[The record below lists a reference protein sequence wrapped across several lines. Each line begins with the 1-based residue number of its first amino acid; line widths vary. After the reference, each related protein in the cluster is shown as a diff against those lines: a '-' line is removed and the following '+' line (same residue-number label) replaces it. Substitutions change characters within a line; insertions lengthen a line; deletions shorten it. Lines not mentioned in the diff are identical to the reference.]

1 MRTHRPQRAAG
12 LSPRGFTLIEMM
24 VVVAIVL
31 VLLGLVLPAASTLW
45 NDRKRAGAVNMIQGL
60 LMTTRAKAMQA
71 GGAERGFLAFVDD
84 QGVQHLVPIEQ
95 PLDHLPDLVWQD
107 VFEIAE
113 GPDHLLP
120 APMRVVPRYVVED
133 PAADPDGWNTFSEE
147 ELGNRDFDSLPAGG
161 NQAQR
166 HRNYFAM
173 VFSTDGQLL
182 VNRDVLII
190 QDEDADGNRVGDR
203 TGLPVGPG
211 PPDPPTTTEYYSET
225 DVKTEIDPTGAATP
239 IPFLVVDDGS
249 TDVAINFRSVDGLLV
264 YDDSLFNDVPAAE
277 KRSFLLGTA
286 RPLYVSRYTGMVIR
300 GPVGENVAP

>member
-1 MRTHRPQRAAG
+1 MRTHRPKRAAG
-12 LSPRGFTLIEMM
+12 CSPRGFTLIEMM

-45 NDRKRAGAVNMIQGL
+45 NDRKRAGAVNTIQGL

-95 PLDHLPDLVWQD
+95 PLDHLPDLAWQD

-113 GPDHLLP
+113 SPDHLLP

-147 ELGNRDFDSLPAGG
+147 ELGNRDFDSLPTGG

-173 VFSTDGQLL
+173 VFSPDGQLL
-182 VNRDVLII
+182 VNRDVLI
-190 QDEDADGNRVGDR
+190 QDKDVDEDRVGDR
-203 TGLPVGPG
+203 TGLRVGPG
-211 PPDPPTTTEYYSET
+211 PPNPLTTTQFWARNDEET
-225 DVKTEIDPTGAATP
+225 DIDPDALEPIERLITGAN
-239 IPFLVVDDGS
+239 DM
-249 TDVAINFRSVDGLLV
+249 AINFPSVDGLLV
-264 YDDSLFNDVPAAE
+264 YDDSLFSDVPTAE
-277 KRSFLLGTA
+277 KRGFLLGTA
-286 RPLYVSRYTGMVIR
+286 RPLYVSRYTGVVIR